1 MIAHILTEQQ
11 QTMNQRLLSKI
22 AVTDQD
28 LFDYKDFPEG
38 QTYYV
43 IGESWNEYDRTYIVD
58 ECVVRKSHFTVS
70 GKWCI
75 ELKTKEMFT
84 SLVQKEKPQSLG
96 VRHVLFHRNK
106 DAKAVLKIVNK
117 LLVAGVLFHPEYAQ
131 AISKYLEQIKE

>member
-11 QTMNQRLLSKI
+11 QAMNQRLLSKI

-43 IGESWNEYDRTYIVD
+43 IGESMDEYERTYIVD
-58 ECVVRKSHFTVS
+58 ECVVKRSNFTVS

-75 ELKTKEMFT
+75 ELKTKELLT
-84 SLVQKEKPQSLG
+84 SLVTKESPDRSKI
-96 VRHVLFHRNK
+96 RHVLFHRNK
-106 DAKAVLKIVNK
+106 DARAVLKIVNK
-117 LLVAGVLFHPEYAQ
+117 LLFNGVLLHSEYAQ
-131 AISKYLEQIKE
+131 AISEYLKQIKE